1 MKAVHAIASPNFSNE
16 AKDESNSYDRKS
28 QLRSQGPLLA
38 FSRLRVSQTQPPPQ
52 LNGIL
57 S

>member
-1 MKAVHAIASPNFSNE
+1 MKAVHAIVSPNFSNE

-28 QLRSQGPLLA
+28 QLRSQGSLLA
-38 FSRLRVSQTQPPPQ
+38 FSRLHVSQTQPPPK